1 MKSFLEN
8 LFGKKALPPPERVG
22 RATEAPIQPPAFAPY
37 KKGDYIGSKFYVHG
51 VIGAGGFGVVFL
63 VSPRGTNQLGA
74 LKTFCDEFS
83 ANVATREAFKREALL
98 WVNLEEHPFILSAKW
113 VEEFSG
119 RVFVMMDYVTPDAEG
134 RVSLADHLVARTPI
148 SVQSAVEWAMQF
160 CIGME
165 HATTHG
171 IRCHRDIK
179 PSNILI
185 GKEGNLKIADFGL
198 AAVQHELTD
207 RERLAAELCEQ
218 AGIGLIVERSKEK
231 ERLFVSR
238 AEDGSFGFSVVQVD
252 GQRVSGTPGYIA
264 PEVYRGGSP
273 DLRSDVYAFGCVLWQ
288 MATGSPLPPFI
299 ECFDDDVGRLMQKTY
314 ENQISRKLASVTHPL
329 GKIIHRCV
337 RPDPRE
343 RYGDFGELGKAM
355 AVLAGNKV
363 APNQSAVRS
372 EQQSAAY
379 WSTRGP
385 SFCTLG
391 RFEEAIACFDKAV
404 EIEPQY
410 SHAWSNKGV
419 VLYQLGRNDDA
430 LKCLEAALSIDSND
444 AMAWCNAGNVLST
457 LGRHAE
463 AIKCCDRALALDP
476 GDPTTWNNK
485 GNAHHALG
493 RYDEAISCYDKAI
506 ATDRRDTRGWSNK
519 GGSLRALGRHS
530 EAVAVYA
537 NALAIN
543 PHSAGALYSKAE
555 SEYALRRWPDAQ
567 ASYLAFVE
575 LNASDFRHLLAHVRE
590 RLADLHSKLL

>member
-1 MKSFLEN
+1 MKTFFGN
-8 LFGKKALPPPERVG
+8 LFGKKAQRPVERG
-22 RATEAPIQPPAFAPY
+22 QRAGPTRIEAPTFAPY
-37 KKGDYIGSKFYVHG
+37 KKGDYIGSKYYVHG

-74 LKTFCDEFS
+74 LKTFRDEFL
-83 ANVATREAFKREALL
+83 ANTATREAFKREALL

-134 RVSLADHLVARTPI
+134 RVSLADRLVARTPI
-148 SVQSAVEWAMQF
+148 AVQSAVEWAMQF

-185 GKEGNLKIADFGL
+185 GKEDNVKIADFGL
-198 AAVQHELTD
+198 AAVQHELTE

-218 AGIGLIVERSKEK
+218 AGIGLIVERSEEK

-238 AEDGSFGFSVVQVD
+238 SEDGSFGFSAVQVD

-264 PEVYRGGSP
+264 PEVYRGGPP
-273 DLRSDVYAFGCVLWQ
+273 DLKSDVYAFGCVLWQ

-299 ECFDDDVGRLMQKTY
+299 EWFDDDVGRLMQKTY

-329 GKIIHRCV
+329 GKIIDRCL
-337 RPDPRE
+337 RPEPRE
-343 RYGDFGELGKAM
+343 RYGDFAELGKAM
-355 AVLAGNKV
+355 AVLAGSKV
-363 APNQSAVRS
+363 APNQSAIRS

-379 WSTRGP
+379 WSTRGA

-419 VLYQLGRNDDA
+419 VLYQLGRNNDA
-430 LKCLEAALSIDSND
+430 LKCFEAALSIDSND

-457 LGRHAE
+457 LGRHEE

-476 GDPTTWNNK
+476 SDPTTWNNK

-493 RYDEAISCYDKAI
+493 RHDEAISCYDKAI
-506 ATDRRDTRGWSNK
+506 TTDRRDARGWSNK

-530 EAVAVYA
+530 EAVEVYA
-537 NALAIN
+537 NALGIN

-555 SEYALRRWPDAQ
+555 SEYALKRWREAQ
-567 ASYLAFVE
+567 ASYCAFVE
-575 LNASDFRHLLAHVRE
+575 LNASDFRHLLAHVHE
-590 RLADLHSKLL
+590 RLADLHSKRL